1 MHKCVNSGVLGAC
14 LETESALVAL
24 DGSLLVRPFTLG
36 AERWGY
42 AEVQSAQQGDLDIFA
57 LSLTLGHQ
65 HTLHKL
71 TSIKFCQK
79 NCLEK

>member
-24 DGSLLVRPFTLG
+24 DGSLLVRPFILG

-42 AEVQSAQQGDLDIFA
+42 ALRFNLLNKVI
-57 LSLTLGHQ
+57 
-65 HTLHKL
+65 L
-71 TSIKFCQK
+71 TSSH
-79 NCLEK
+79 CL